1 MKYKTVVLK
10 YNPRAKKMAEEL
22 EKKRQTNMPKKVGRS
37 KHFPL
42 LFPLFYISFI
52 FTPYN
57 YSLISGLNAKSNV
70 A

>member
-1 MKYKTVVLK
+1 
-10 YNPRAKKMAEEL
+10 
-22 EKKRQTNMPKKVGRS
+22 MPKKVGRS
-37 KHFPL
+37 KRFPL
-42 LFPLFYISFI
+42 LFPLFYIFFI

>member
-1 MKYKTVVLK
+1 MPEEVEKAANEY
-10 YNPRAKKMAEEL
+10 AE
-22 EKKRQTNMPKKVGRS
+22 KGCRS
-37 KHFPL
+37 KRFPL
-42 LFPLFYISFI
+42 LFPLFYIFFI